1 MSSTTVT
8 SFPQNSALF
17 GCGFVVNGKSFKTS
31 QGVIGA
37 FAKAMKMPATRPR
50 KAAKGVP
57 RTIANGTHIRFDD
70 DGREKKKLTA
80 AEKEEKEA
88 ARTAAKAEKEEKKL
102 ARAAAKAEKE
112 EKEAARTATKA
123 EKEEKKLAQESNKQE
138 VALKKRVEAARAK
151 AVKWNA
157 ELGKLEAELRILTLT
172 PEGVSYAA
180 VVADN

>member
-1 MSSTTVT
+1 MNSTTVT
-8 SFPQNSALF
+8 SFPQNSTLL

-31 QGVIGA
+31 QGGIGA

-50 KAAKGVP
+50 KAAKKGL

-70 DGREKKKLTA
+70 DGNEKKKLTA
-80 AEKEEKEA
+80 AEKEEM
-88 ARTAAKAEKEEKKL
+88 KL

-112 EKEAARTATKA
+112 EKKV
-123 EKEEKKLAQESNKQE
+123 AQDANKQE
-138 VALKKRVEAARAK
+138 LALKKRVEAARAK
-151 AVKWNA
+151 ADKWKA

-180 VVADN
+180 IVADK

>member
-1 MSSTTVT
+1 MNSITVT
-8 SFPQNSALF
+8 SFPQNSALL

-70 DGREKKKLTA
+70 DGNEKKRLTA
-80 AEKEEKEA
+80 AEKEEM
-88 ARTAAKAEKEEKKL
+88 KL

-112 EKEAARTATKA
+112 
-123 EKEEKKLAQESNKQE
+123 KKVAQDANKQE
-138 VALKKRVEAARAK
+138 VALKKRVEAARVK
-151 AVKWNA
+151 ADKWKV
-157 ELGKLEAELRILTLT
+157 ELEKLEAELRILTLT
-172 PEGVSYAA
+172 PDGVSYAA
-180 VVADN
+180 IVADN